1 MFDRRENGQCSDGP
15 TVTTTQ
21 LRLHEGHHALPCTAF
36 MGGRC
41 VDHSR
46 MAERTA
52 GLVSVP
58 SPIHFFDLSR
68 TSCFFSQ
75 SLSGNV
81 RWARANANS
90 SEFISIPNICQSSIR
105 WPLPGFQHGS
115 MQVPEEDALSVNIL
129 PLFFHNWVI
138 HQIQPLEMEAGS
150 PRSRFR
156 DITQRSRQPQKRL
169 FERDKNLSH
178 SGNHFLGFGWDGRLR
193 CRDPCE

>member
-1 MFDRRENGQCSDGP
+1 MFRIGSERP

-41 VDHSR
+41 VNHSR

-58 SPIHFFDLSR
+58 SRIHFFDLSR

-90 SEFISIPNICQSSIR
+90 SEFIFIPNIRQSSIR
-105 WPLPGFQHGS
+105 WPLLGFQHGS
-115 MQVPEEDALSVNIL
+115 IQVPEEDALSVNIL
-129 PLFFHNWVI
+129 LFFFHNWVI
-138 HQIQPLEMEAGS
+138 HQIQPLKMEAGT
-150 PRSRFR
+150 PRGFFR
-156 DITQRSRQPQKRL
+156 DISRRSRQPQQRL
-169 FERDKNLSH
+169 FERDKDLNH
-178 SGNHFLGFGWDGRLR
+178 PGKHFLGFGWDGRPR
-193 CRDPCE
+193 YRDPCE

>member
-1 MFDRRENGQCSDGP
+1 MFDRRENGQCSERP

-21 LRLHEGHHALPCTAF
+21 LRLHEGHHALTCTAF

-90 SEFISIPNICQSSIR
+90 SEFIFIPNICQSSIR
-105 WPLPGFQHGS
+105 WPLPGFQHWS
-115 MQVPEEDALSVNIL
+115 MQAPEEDALSVNIL
-129 PLFFHNWVI
+129 PLFFRNWVI
-138 HQIQPLEMEAGS
+138 HQIQPLKMEAGS
-150 PRSRFR
+150 PRSCFR
-156 DITQRSRQPQKRL
+156 DNSEKSPATAKT
-169 FERDKNLSH
+169 
-178 SGNHFLGFGWDGRLR
+178 LR
-193 CRDPCE
+193 TR